1 MRWKQEDAGRHLCSQ
16 DGDRRKRQAR
26 RRESRAA
33 GEETGRIGEAE
44 VVQRSAAALT
54 GNLLPLHSPPPI
66 STQTSWAS
74 ADRWG
79 EGCRSARKSSTVGS
93 AHIMDLHAQ
102 GGCGAGPN
110 HNCNVVFT
118 CTRE

>member
-44 VVQRSAAALT
+44 VVQRSAAAV
-54 GNLLPLHSPPPI
+54 SPAYGSYAQAHEAGVFSSPKKVHL
-66 STQTSWAS
+66 
-74 ADRWG
+74 
-79 EGCRSARKSSTVGS
+79 RSLILS
-93 AHIMDLHAQ
+93 
-102 GGCGAGPN
+102 C
-110 HNCNVVFT
+110 
-118 CTRE
+118 